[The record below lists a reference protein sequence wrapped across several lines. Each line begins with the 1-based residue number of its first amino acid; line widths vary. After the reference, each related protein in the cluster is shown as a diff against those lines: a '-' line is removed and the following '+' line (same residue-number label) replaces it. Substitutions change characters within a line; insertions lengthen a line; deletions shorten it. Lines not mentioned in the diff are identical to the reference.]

1 MANIIALKRN
11 KTPSVKTDSVSEKE
25 MKNLL
30 SYLPTSIKDTHLL
43 YVRSVYNNRY
53 KTATQTWT
61 DSISVYVNVAR
72 AVGTLDD
79 IVDREDTISVPL
91 GLLYDIYKA
100 SLVDIPIVLPHAGV
114 DNILLHT
121 TVVDFMDCV
130 LLFNDDISE
139 DMNEVREHVI
149 EQLLFQKVIDTK
161 QSLVVLTAT
170 LASAF
175 SSEQH
180 IFAEDSC
187 NAREELSD
195 TRKWFKEASA
205 SEIYEWA
212 TSNVEGVK
220 DLFEDSDDF
229 VLTLAILVEK
239 QRQKILHD
247 PNFRQLKQLLNRN
260 AEPEDED

>member
-1 MANIIALKRN
+1 M
-11 KTPSVKTDSVSEKE
+11 
-25 MKNLL
+25 
-30 SYLPTSIKDTHLL
+30 
-43 YVRSVYNNRY
+43 
-53 KTATQTWT
+53 
-61 DSISVYVNVAR
+61 
-72 AVGTLDD
+72 
-79 IVDREDTISVPL
+79 
-91 GLLYDIYKA
+91 
-100 SLVDIPIVLPHAGV
+100 
-114 DNILLHT
+114 
-121 TVVDFMDCV
+121 
-130 LLFNDDISE
+130 
-139 DMNEVREHVI
+139 
-149 EQLLFQKVIDTK
+149 IDTK

-187 NAREELSD
+187 NDKEELRD